1 MAKIAYS
8 GVAAGD
14 ATTNSAIIWTR
25 TFDSAIANGASS
37 ATTGTNGN
45 GLSTNLTLQL
55 ATDANFTTIPVVY
68 NGTTD
73 ATRDYTLKID
83 ATGLQS
89 GTQYFYR
96 FLSPT
101 GEVSSVGTFKTA
113 YDANTAAPVRFGFS
127 GDADGKWRPYN
138 STQNFGSLNLDYFE
152 FLGDTIYET
161 ASTGSTATASAITN
175 PSQALIDYRR
185 KYLENLQPATPG
197 GAAGLQTFYAS
208 QGNYTA
214 LDNHELGNGQLING
228 GSPQAVL
235 NDSGNGTSNTAYDV
249 NTTGTF
255 LNKTTAFKT
264 LVQAYSDYQP
274 IKEKIISAPT
284 DLRTDGTQ
292 QLYNAQQ
299 WGKNVININTDTR
312 SYRDDRLKTAAGAD
326 DTGVRADNPNRTLLG
341 NTQLAWLKQTLLDAQ
356 KNGTVWK
363 FVSVTDPIDQIEPL
377 APGSLDSGKS
387 WIGGYRAERNDLLKF
402 IADNKINNVVFLS
415 CDDHQNRINE
425 ITYTDNGVVKVLPNA
440 LSIVDGPMGAGGPD
454 AVTNHSF
461 DNIKTLADTLA
472 AKQTAGGLNPIG
484 LDKNFMG
491 LNNVRREGDPLADT
505 NRSAVDFYS
514 PDTFNY
520 TTFDI
525 SADGKT
531 LGVNVQGVNS
541 FAANTF
547 PEASAANPVR
557 SILSFNLIAA
567 PPAPTLPS
575 FDFNTATYSVTE
587 GLNPGFTS
595 NATVRVTRQGDVSGT
610 NSVQLYLNDGTAT
623 GSAGTLPTPTTG
635 TSIGPSNRLSTGD
648 TSTTA
653 SPYVIPTSPGSGV
666 NITSI
671 LSVGNTVPLTGNSAT
686 NYTMVG
692 IPDGLGAFDN
702 GDGTFTLLMNQ
713 EIGNTSGVIRA
724 HGGKGAFVSSYVIDK
739 STLAVKS
746 GEDLIKKVYN
756 WNSTTQSSD
765 TTTSTISFNRFC
777 SADLPSTTAFY
788 NAKTGLG
795 SQERIFMDGEE
806 GGTTGY
812 ALATVATGASKGNA
826 YVLGKLN
833 PSTNGSGLTGVG
845 GWENLLANPL
855 AQDKTVVIGNNDGGT
870 GVLAQ
875 ALAVYVGTKQSTGT
889 EVDKAGLTNGV
900 TKFVNV
906 TGIAAEIA
914 DTTTRA
920 TNITNGSAFTLSST
934 VQTQFSRPEDGAW
947 NPNNSNQYFFVT
959 TDRLDTVADGLGTQI
974 GRSRLWRLN
983 FADITNP
990 DAGGTIDMLLDG
1002 SEGQVMF
1009 DNLTVDKYGHILL
1022 QEDTG
1027 NAQHN
1032 SKIWQ
1037 YDIATDSLK
1046 LLAKHDPARFG
1057 DIVGGVSTPAT
1068 LPFNLDEESSGIIDA
1083 QDILGPGWFLF
1094 DTQAHNAITGELV
1107 EGGQIQALFNPD
1119 TYKAAVDFKN
1129 TPITVNFAPGET
1141 YKDVLVP
1148 IAGDAKPE
1156 GKETVNLSLR
1166 NPSAGV
1172 IGTSQSTAVLS
1183 IVNANTD
1190 GNNLIQGAADND
1202 NINGG
1207 LGNDTIYG
1215 NGGDDTLNGDVGND
1229 SLYGG
1234 AGNNALNGGAGNDV
1248 LYSSPTGVDTLTG
1261 GTGDDTY
1268 EILNTL
1274 DKIVENPGEGTD
1286 TVWTA
1291 VNYTL
1296 AANVENMYLV
1306 GSVNGTGNAG
1316 DNTIVGSG
1324 VGDNVIDGG
1333 AGNDTLKG
1341 GDGNDTLKG
1350 GTGNN
1355 TLNGDTG
1362 NDALYSSATSVDN
1375 LAGGNG
1381 DDIYEVLNGLSAI
1394 VENPGEGTDTVFTN
1408 VNHTLAANVENM
1420 YLYGSSN
1427 GTGNAGD
1434 NTIVG
1439 IRDGDNLID
1448 GGAGNDNLSG
1458 GDGNDTLKGGDG
1470 NDTLKGGTGNNTLN
1484 GDAGNDW
1491 LYSSATSV
1499 DNLAGGDGD
1508 DFYEVLNG
1516 ASTISESAGE
1526 GIDTVFTN
1534 VNYTLATNVE
1544 NMYLFGSSNG
1554 TGNAGDNT
1562 IVGNGVGNNLIDGGA
1577 GSDTLS
1583 GGDGNDTLY
1592 GGSGSNMLN
1601 GDAGNDWLYS
1611 SATSVDNLAGGN
1623 GDDIYEVL
1631 NGLSTIVEN
1640 SGEGTDTVF
1649 TNVSYTL
1656 AANVENMYL
1665 YGSITGIGNGGDN
1678 TIVGIR
1684 DGNNVISAGAGNDTI
1699 NGGAGNDLLYGG
1711 TGNDTFVFDSS
1722 SFLAQVISGVDTI
1735 GDFTA
1740 NQDKIQL
1747 SKAAFTALSGSAGT
1761 LSAYNSTSLTGDF
1774 VTVTNATQATFAAS
1788 AATILYNSDT
1798 GTLLYNTDGNVAG
1811 LGLNGGQFAQ
1821 LNSGLTLTSNDFK
1834 VV

>member
-25 TFDSAIANGASS
+25 TFDSAIANGAST
-37 ATTGTNGN
+37 AATGTNGN
-45 GLSTNLTLQL
+45 GISTNLTLQL
-55 ATDANFTTIPVVY
+55 ATDANFTTIPVIY

-83 ATGLQS
+83 AAGLQS

-138 STQNFGSLNLDYFE
+138 VTQGFGSLNLDYFE

-161 ASTGSTATASAITN
+161 ASTGSTATASAVTN

-454 AVTNHSF
+454 AVTDHSF
-461 DNIKTLADTLA
+461 ANIKTLADTLA

-541 FAANTF
+541 FAGNTF
-547 PEASAANPVR
+547 PESSAANPVR
-557 SILSFNLIAA
+557 SILSFNLVAA
-567 PPAPTLPS
+567 PPAPSVPS
-575 FDFNTATYSVTE
+575 FDFNTATYSVNE
-587 GLNPGFTS
+587 GISPGTPG
-595 NATVRVTRQGDVSGT
+595 NATVRVTRQGDVSGA
-610 NSVQLYLNDGTAT
+610 NSVQLFLNDGTAT
-623 GSAGTLPTPTTG
+623 GALAAPTAELTKGPSSSAASYILPT
-635 TSIGPSNRLSTGD
+635 
-648 TSTTA
+648 TA
-653 SPYVIPTSPGSGV
+653 GSGV
-666 NITSI
+666 SLTSI
-671 LSVGNTVPLTGNSAT
+671 FSVGDSVGGYKMA
-686 NYTMVG
+686 G

-702 GDGTFTLLMNQ
+702 GNGTFTVLMNH
-713 EIGNTSGVIRA
+713 EIGSTLGVARA
-724 HGGKGAFVSSYVIDK
+724 HGGKGGFVSSWVINK
-739 STLAVKS
+739 SDLSVVS
-746 GEDLIKKVYN
+746 GEDLIKKVYG
-756 WNSTTQSSD
+756 WDTATQTSN
-765 TTTSTISFNRFC
+765 TTTPIAVNFNRFC
-777 SADLPSTTAFY
+777 SADLPSATAFY
-788 NAKTGLG
+788 NSATGKG
-795 SQERIFMDGEE
+795 SQERIFMNGEE
-806 GGTTGY
+806 SGTGTGY

-826 YVLGKLN
+826 YVLGKFN
-833 PSTNGSGLTGVG
+833 PETNGSGLTGLG

-855 AQDKTVVIGNNDGGT
+855 SQDKTIVIGNNDGGS
-870 GVLAQ
+870 GLLAN
-875 ALAVYVGTKQSTGT
+875 ALAVYVGTKTNTGS

-906 TGIAAEIA
+906 TGNPKEIVA
-914 DTTTRA
+914 GSTTEA
-920 TNITNGSAFTLSST
+920 TNITSGTAFTLSST
-934 VQTQFSRPEDGAW
+934 ASTTFARPEDGAW
-947 NPNNSNQYFFVT
+947 NPNDPSQYFFVT
-959 TDRLDTVADGLGTQI
+959 TDRIDQVTDGVGSQV

-983 FADITNP
+983 FTDITNP
-990 DAGGTIDMLLDG
+990 DAGGTVDLLLDG
-1002 SEGQVMF
+1002 TEGQNMF

-1027 NAQHN
+1027 NAIHN
-1032 SKIWQ
+1032 AKVWQ
-1037 YDIATDSLK
+1037 YDLATDSLK
-1046 LLAKHDPARFG
+1046 LLAKHDPTKFG
-1057 DIVGGVSTPAT
+1057 DVVGGVQTPAT
-1068 LPFNLDEESSGIIDA
+1068 TPFTIDEESSGIIDA
-1083 QDILGPGWFLF
+1083 QDILGPGWFLL
-1094 DTQAHNAITGELV
+1094 DTQAHYQASTDPTLAGSATELV
-1107 EGGQIQALFNPD
+1107 EGGQLQAFFNPD
-1119 TYKAAVDFKN
+1119 TYKAAVDYNK
-1129 TPITVNFAPGET
+1129 TPITVSFAAGET

-1148 IAGDAKPE
+1148 ISGDAKPE

-1183 IVNANTD
+1183 IANANTD
-1190 GNNLIQGAADND
+1190 GNNTIQGAADND

-1215 NGGDDTLNGDVGND
+1215 NAGNDTLNGDAGND
-1229 SLYGG
+1229 ALYGG

-1248 LYSSPTGVDTLTG
+1248 LYSSPTGVDLLTG
-1261 GTGDDTY
+1261 GIGDDTY
-1268 EILNTL
+1268 EVHNTL
-1274 DKIVENPGEGTD
+1274 DKIVENSGEGNDTIWTD
-1286 TVWTA
+1286 
-1291 VNYTL
+1291 VNYTI
-1296 AANVENMYLV
+1296 AANVETMYLV
-1306 GSVNGTGNAG
+1306 GNINGTGNAG
-1316 DNTIVGSG
+1316 DNTIVGY
-1324 VGDNVIDGG
+1324 G
-1333 AGNDTLKG
+1333 AGN
-1341 GDGNDTLKG
+1341 
-1350 GTGNN
+1350 
-1355 TLNGDTG
+1355 
-1362 NDALYSSATSVDN
+1362 
-1375 LAGGNG
+1375 
-1381 DDIYEVLNGLSAI
+1381 
-1394 VENPGEGTDTVFTN
+1394 
-1408 VNHTLAANVENM
+1408 
-1420 YLYGSSN
+1420 
-1427 GTGNAGD
+1427 
-1434 NTIVG
+1434 
-1439 IRDGDNLID
+1439 NLID

-1458 GDGNDTLKGGDG
+1458 GDGNDILKGGI
-1470 NDTLKGGTGNNTLN
+1470 GNNTLN
-1484 GDAGNDW
+1484 GGAGNDT

-1499 DNLAGGDGD
+1499 DNLAGGSGD
-1508 DFYEVLNG
+1508 DVYEVLNVS
-1516 ASTISESAGE
+1516 STIVETAGE
-1526 GIDTVFTN
+1526 GNDTVWTPVNNYALAANVENLYLVGSVNGTGNTGDNTIVGYGAGDNVIDGGAGNDTLLGGDGNDALYGGGGNNVLNGGAGNDTLYSSMTGIDTLTGGTGNDVYEIHNTN
-1534 VNYTLATNVE
+1534 DKIVEIAGEGTDTVWTDVSYTLADNVE
-1544 NMYLFGSSNG
+1544 NMYLVGSIDG
-1554 TGNAGDNT
+1554 TGNTGDNT
-1562 IVGNGVGNNLIDGGA
+1562 IVGYGAGDNLIDGGA
-1577 GSDTLS
+1577 GNDTLS
-1583 GGDGNDTLY
+1583 GGDGNDVLK
-1592 GGSGSNMLN
+1592 GGTGNNALN
-1601 GDAGNDWLYS
+1601 GGAGNDTLYS
-1611 SATSVDNLAGGN
+1611 SPTGTDTLTGGI
-1623 GDDIYEVL
+1623 GDDVYEIH
-1631 NGLSTIVEN
+1631 NGLDQIVEN
-1640 SGEGTDTVF
+1640 SGEGTDTVW
-1649 TNVSYTL
+1649 TDVSFTL
-1656 AANVENMYL
+1656 ANNVENMYL
-1665 YGSITGIGNGGDN
+1665 VGSVYGVGNAGDN
-1678 TIVGIR
+1678 TIVGY
-1684 DGNNVISAGAGNDTI
+1684 GAGENVISAGAGNDTI
-1699 NGGAGNDLLYGG
+1699 SGGAGNDLVYGG

-1735 GDFTA
+1735 GDFTVDR
-1740 NQDKIQL
+1740 DKIQL
-1747 SKAAFTALSGSAGT
+1747 SKLAFNTNLTTTAGNSLVSADFSTVTTDAAAATAAT
-1761 LSAYNSTSLTGDF
+1761 AIVYNSVNGKLF
-1774 VTVTNATQATFAAS
+1774 
-1788 AATILYNSDT
+1788 YNSD
-1798 GTLLYNTDGNVAG
+1798 LAAAG
-1811 LGLNGGQFAQ
+1811 FGSNGGQFASLDPS
-1821 LNSGLTLTSNDFK
+1821 LNLSKNDFS
-1834 VV
+1834 VVA

>member
-14 ATTNSAIIWTR
+14 ATTNSAVLWTR

-37 ATTGTNGN
+37 AATGTNGN
-45 GLSTNLTLQL
+45 GISTNLTLQL
-55 ATDANFTTIPVVY
+55 ATDANFTTIPVIY
-68 NGTTD
+68 NGATD

-113 YDANTAAPVRFGFS
+113 YDANTAAAVRFGFS

-161 ASTGSTATASAITN
+161 ASTGSPATASAITN
-175 PSQALIDYRR
+175 PSQALLDYHR
-185 KYLENLQPATPG
+185 KYLENLQPATAG

-228 GSPQAVL
+228 GSPQSVL
-235 NDSGNGTSNTAYDV
+235 TDSSNGSSNTANDV

-255 LNKTTAFKT
+255 INQTTAFKT

-284 DLRTDGTQ
+284 DARTNGTQ

-312 SYRDDRLKTAAGAD
+312 SYRDDRLKTAAGLD
-326 DTGVRADNPNRTLLG
+326 DTGVRADNPDRTLLG
-341 NTQLAWLKQTLLDAQ
+341 KTQLAWLKQTLLDAH
-356 KNGTVWK
+356 KNGTAWK
-363 FVSVTDPIDQIEPL
+363 FVSVSDPIDQIEPL

-454 AVTNHSF
+454 TVTDHSF
-461 DNIKTLADTLA
+461 ANIKTLADTLA
-472 AKQTAGGLNPIG
+472 AKETAGGLNPIG

-547 PEASAANPVR
+547 PEASAANQVR

-595 NATVRVTRQGDVSGT
+595 NATVRITRQGDVSGT

-623 GSAGTLPTPTTG
+623 GSAGALPTPTTG

-702 GDGTFTLLMNQ
+702 GD
-713 EIGNTSGVIRA
+713 GNTSGVIRA

-812 ALATVATGASKGNA
+812 ALATVATGASKGNT

-875 ALAVYVGTKQSTGT
+875 SLAVYVGTKQSTGT

-920 TNITNGSAFTLSST
+920 TNITSGSAFTLSST

-959 TDRLDTVADGLGTQI
+959 TDRLDTVADGVGTQI

-990 DAGGTIDMLLDG
+990 DAGGTIDLLLDG
-1002 SEGQVMF
+1002 TEGQVMF

-1057 DIVGGVSTPAT
+1057 DVVGGVSTPAT

-1094 DTQAHNAITGELV
+1094 DTQAHNPITGELV

-1148 IAGDAKPE
+1148 IAGDTKPE
-1156 GKETVNLSLR
+1156 DKETVNLSLR

-1183 IVNANTD
+1183 IANANTD

-1215 NGGDDTLNGDVGND
+1215 NGGDDTLNGDAGND
-1229 SLYGG
+1229 ALYGG
-1234 AGNNALNGGAGNDV
+1234 AGNNALNGGAGNDT
-1248 LYSSPTGVDTLTG
+1248 LFSSPTGVDLLTG

-1268 EILNTL
+1268 EVHNTL

-1286 TVWTA
+1286 SIWTD
-1291 VNYTL
+1291 VNYTI
-1296 AANVENMYLV
+1296 ADNVETMYLV

-1316 DNTIVGSG
+1316 DNTIVGYG
-1324 VGDNVIDGG
+1324 AGNNLIDGG
-1333 AGNDTLKG
+1333 AGNDTLSG

-1355 TLNGDTG
+1355 LLNGGTG
-1362 NDALYSSATSVDN
+1362 NDVLYTSIGSLDT
-1375 LAGGNG
+1375 LTGGTG
-1381 DDIYEVLNGLSAI
+1381 DDVYEIHSSLDQI
-1394 VENPGEGTDTVFTN
+1394 VEIAGEGTDTVWTD
-1408 VNHTLAANVENM
+1408 VSYTLAANVETM
-1420 YLYGSSN
+1420 YLVGSVN

-1439 IRDGDNLID
+1439 YGVGDNLID

-1458 GDGNDTLKGGDG
+1458 GDGNDTLLGGAG
-1470 NDTLKGGTGNNTLN
+1470 NDTLN
-1484 GDAGNDW
+1484 GDAGNDILRGGDGNNILNGGAGNDT
-1491 LYSSATSV
+1491 LYSSATGV
-1499 DNLAGGDGD
+1499 DTLTGGTGD
-1508 DFYEVLNG
+1508 DVYEIHHSLDQIGENP
-1516 ASTISESAGE
+1516 GE
-1526 GIDTVFTN
+1526 GTDTVWTD
-1534 VNYTLATNVE
+1534 VSYTLAANVE
-1544 NMYLFGSSNG
+1544 TMYLVGSVNG

-1562 IVGNGVGNNLIDGGA
+1562 IVGYGAGNNLIDGGA
-1577 GSDTLS
+1577 GNDTLS
-1583 GGDGNDTLY
+1583 GGDGNDTLR
-1592 GGSGSNMLN
+1592 GGTGNNLLN
-1601 GDAGNDWLYS
+1601 GGTGNDVLY
-1611 SATSVDNLAGGN
+1611 TSIGSIDTLTGGT
-1623 GDDIYEVL
+1623 GDDVYEIHNSL
-1631 NGLSTIVEN
+1631 DQIVEN
-1640 SGEGTDTVF
+1640 PGEGTDTVW
-1649 TNVSYTL
+1649 TDVGYTL
-1656 AANVENMYL
+1656 AANVETMYL
-1665 YGSITGIGNGGDN
+1665 VGSVYGIGNAGDN
-1678 TIVGIR
+1678 TIVGY
-1684 DGNNVISAGAGNDTI
+1684 GVGENVISAGAGNDTL

-1711 TGNDTFVFDSS
+1711 AGNDVFVFDSS

-1735 GDFTA
+1735 GDFTV

-1747 SKAAFTALSGSAGT
+1747 SKLAFNINLTTTAGNSLSSADFSTVTTDAAAATAAT
-1761 LSAYNSTSLTGDF
+1761 AIVYNSANGHLF
-1774 VTVTNATQATFAAS
+1774 
-1788 AATILYNSDT
+1788 YNSDLT
-1798 GTLLYNTDGNVAG
+1798 AAG
-1811 LGLNGGQFAQ
+1811 FGSNGGQFASLDAG
-1821 LNSGLTLTSNDFK
+1821 LNLSKNDFNI
-1834 VV
+1834 VA